1 LLTSNERIDQ
11 GNILEEILEEMV
23 GQIDIEEM
31 MRRYGEE
38 EAVRLI
44 GKVVKNNEI
53 IMKTQKQLK
62 KLLVEVEKKNGRKI
76 GKWKEEEK
84 GNKKRQMDGWKNVG
98 GKTRRK
104 EKRRRSR
111 RE

>member
-62 KLLVEVEKKNGRKI
+62 ELLVEVEKK
-76 GKWKEEEK
+76 
-84 GNKKRQMDGWKNVG
+84 KR
-98 GKTRRK
+98 
-104 EKRRRSR
+104 
-111 RE
+111 